1 MVNHYDLNKIQ
12 LVWCINS
19 ALQSRLGNRTVE
31 QHANVRSP
39 YQLIIIFRKLYCEIK
54 SYSIYYL
61 HIQLEFDCNVLNT
74 THNCEVQH
82 VILSEE

>member
-31 QHANVRSP
+31 QHANVRNP

-54 SYSIYYL
+54 SYSI
-61 HIQLEFDCNVLNT
+61 
-74 THNCEVQH
+74 
-82 VILSEE
+82 